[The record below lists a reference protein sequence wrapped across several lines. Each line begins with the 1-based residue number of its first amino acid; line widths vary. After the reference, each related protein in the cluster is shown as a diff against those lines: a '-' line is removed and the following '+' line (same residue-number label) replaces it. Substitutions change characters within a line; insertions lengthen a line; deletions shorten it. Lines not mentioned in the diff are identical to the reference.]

1 MMRSS
6 AVLVVTMLGLAGCP
20 ARPLALDADTSEGED
35 ELGST
40 GVESSGGEATESEG
54 QPPLDLP
61 ASCDV
66 FAQDCPAG
74 YKCTYREPDDPQTLC
89 VPVTGLQHAGDP
101 CTWQG
106 EGIDDCDAVS
116 VCWSW
121 YGVYYECVEFC
132 TGTPTQPQCN
142 DDSEC
147 GAGVPGFDLCVQDCS
162 DFEQDCPAGQK
173 CVPYSTG
180 DSYFTY
186 ADYTCVPVGGDQQQG
201 EPCQSSGIE
210 TMLDDC
216 ALGSFCVGPD
226 AWSMMPFAGECAL
239 QCTGSPDDPM
249 CPEGQVCELWGQGG
263 PWTCET
269 PCDPLAP
276 NCEDGQSCHWDYY
289 YFYCMPVIGDVPTGG
304 PCSYVTECS
313 PGNFCVDAN
322 ALLDCAGDACCTS
335 FCALDLGDADCAAQP
350 GTNCVSLF
358 EPDQAPPLY
367 ANLGV
372 CVIP

>member
-1 MMRSS
+1 M
-6 AVLVVTMLGLAGCP
+6 
-20 ARPLALDADTSEGED
+20 
-35 ELGST
+35 
-40 GVESSGGEATESEG
+40 
-54 QPPLDLP
+54 
-61 ASCDV
+61 

-74 YKCTYREPDDPQTLC
+74 YKCTYRDQLEPQTLC

-106 EGIDDCDAVS
+106 EGI
-116 VCWSW
+116 
-121 YGVYYECVEFC
+121 
-132 TGTPTQPQCN
+132 
-142 DDSEC
+142 
-147 GAGVPGFDLCVQDCS
+147 
-162 DFEQDCPAGQK
+162 
-173 CVPYSTG
+173 
-180 DSYFTY
+180 
-186 ADYTCVPVGGDQQQG
+186 
-201 EPCQSSGIE
+201 
-210 TMLDDC
+210 
-216 ALGSFCVGPD
+216 VGPD

-239 QCTGSPDDPM
+239 QCTGSPDGPM

-276 NCEDGQSCHWDYY
+276 NCEDGHGCHWDYY
-289 YFYCMPVIGDVPTGG
+289 YFYCMPVIGDVPTGS
-304 PCSYVTECS
+304 PCSHVTECS

-358 EPDQAPPLY
+358 EPERAPPLY